1 MEDLKDILYD
11 DVEQK
16 FIELQDKKK
25 KRKIR
30 WRRVKNIVILAILI
44 IGTIYFASDYSKVKS
59 LSVSG
64 NTYYT
69 DKDILNMA
77 DLSYETRYVI
87 MPKFMIQWN
96 LGKYDLIDSV
106 DVIKNLQGAI
116 QLEVHE
122 KKILGSVKD
131 KDGKTYVIVCGKEK
145 QPFEKYEVDDAHL
158 SSLVHYPVLGN
169 FDDENM
175 QKLVDAFTI
184 NKREVS
190 ADLITMISEIQPY
203 SRSYDKHMVKLI
215 MQDGNTLYS
224 AYDGIP
230 LLNDYKQVLR
240 SSSKSHV
247 CLELDET
254 NASIYESACK

>member
-25 KRKIR
+25 KRKVR
-30 WRRVKNIVILAILI
+30 WRRVKNIVIIAVLV

-87 MPKFMIQWN
+87 MPGFMIQWN

-145 QPFEKYEVDDAHL
+145 QPFEKYEVDDAHM

-184 NKREVS
+184 NKREVN
-190 ADLITMISEIQPY
+190 ADLIAMISEIQPY

-215 MQDGNTLYS
+215 MQDGNTLFS

>member
-1 MEDLKDILYD
+1 
-11 DVEQK
+11 
-16 FIELQDKKK
+16 
-25 KRKIR
+25 
-30 WRRVKNIVILAILI
+30 
-44 IGTIYFASDYSKVKS
+44 
-59 LSVSG
+59 
-64 NTYYT
+64 
-69 DKDILNMA
+69 
-77 DLSYETRYVI
+77 
-87 MPKFMIQWN
+87 
-96 LGKYDLIDSV
+96 
-106 DVIKNLQGAI
+106 
-116 QLEVHE
+116 
-122 KKILGSVKD
+122 
-131 KDGKTYVIVCGKEK
+131 
-145 QPFEKYEVDDAHL
+145 
-158 SSLVHYPVLGN
+158 
-169 FDDENM
+169 M

-215 MQDGNTLYS
+215 MQDGNTLFS

>member
-30 WRRVKNIVILAILI
+30 WRRVKNIVILTVLAV
-44 IGTIYFASDYSKVKS
+44 GTIYFASDYSKVKS

-69 DKDILNMA
+69 DKDILHMA

-122 KKILGSVKD
+122 KKILGSITD

-145 QPFEKYEVDDAHL
+145 QPFEKYEVDEDHMA
-158 SSLVHYPVLGN
+158 SLVHYPKLGN

-175 QKLVDAFTI
+175 QKLVDAFTL

-190 ADLITMISEIQPY
+190 AELIAMISEIQPY
-203 SRSYDKHMVKLI
+203 SRSYDKHMVKLV

-254 NASIYESACK
+254 NASIYERECK